1 MKKILLLA
9 VLATTVFSCSKEKSI
24 DNTDPNSGGPNN
36 ATNLLVKTSIKVG
49 NDSAVNNYGYDN
61 QKRLVS
67 QAFTGNFNLLE
78 DYGQMTITR
87 NAQGVIERILT
98 VDDGS
103 GDQNEY
109 KVYYD
114 AAGKKYTAKTSSVT
128 YQGVTL
134 KDSTTYTYNGNGQI
148 TQEVHFINEGSGY
161 YDYGKTEYAYSGSN
175 LTSAKF
181 YAKNTSNAYE
191 QASSITY
198 QYDTKTAAMALGAE
212 GILLG
217 QTTYVSANNVTK
229 LVYTDLQDPT
239 GNETVNFTYTYNAA
253 GRPTNGVIT
262 IQSVG
267 NVPIPISYFYN

>member
-9 VLATTVFSCSKEKSI
+9 ALATTVFSCSKEKSI

-36 ATNLLVKTSIKVG
+36 TSNLLVKTSIKVG

-78 DYGQMTITR
+78 DYGQVTITR

-103 GDQNEY
+103 GDQTEY

-114 AAGKKYTAKTSSVT
+114 ATGKKYTAKTTSEVF
-128 YQGVTL
+128 QGITV
-134 KDSTTYTYNGNGQI
+134 KDSTVYTYNANGQI
-148 TQEVHFINEGSGY
+148 TQELFFVNEGSGY
-161 YDYGKTEYAYSGSN
+161 YDYGKTEYSYSGSN

-181 YAKNTSNAYE
+181 YFKNTANAYE
-191 QASSITY
+191 QAAAITY
-198 QYDTKTAAMALGAE
+198 EYDTKSAAMALGAE
-212 GILLG
+212 GIVLE
-217 QTTYVSANNVTK
+217 QTTYVSVNNVTK
-229 LVYTDLQDPT
+229 LIYTDLSDPAE
-239 GNETVNFTYTYNAA
+239 NETVSFTYTYNSA
-253 GRPTNGVIT
+253 GRPTNAVIT

-267 NVPIPISYFYN
+267 NVPIPMSYFYN